1 MEALKNLS
9 AEELMLR
16 YQTSSPDEA
25 YAAFS
30 ELYGRYNGRVYSFL
44 LKKTKNAAETE
55 DLMQKVFLKI
65 HESKHLYKSK
75 FKFEQWLFVI
85 ARSQALDFFRA
96 SSRYATRLKKF
107 EADSSQSSLDVSLD
121 AIDLDELNTLDVD
134 QRELLEMKFIDE
146 LSYQEISQVLR
157 KSEVS
162 LRKSVSRLL
171 LKLKE
176 GAI

>member
-16 YQTSSPDEA
+16 YQTGSPDEA
-25 YAAFS
+25 YVAFS

-44 LKKTKNAAETE
+44 LKKTKNATETE

-96 SSRYATRLKKF
+96 SSRYTNRLKKY
-107 EADSSQSSLDVSLD
+107 EADSTRLSHE

>member
-9 AEELMLR
+9 AEELMFM
-16 YQTSSPDEA
+16 YQTGSPDEA
-25 YAAFS
+25 YAAFG

-65 HESKHLYKSK
+65 HESKHLYKSA

-85 ARSQALDFFRA
+85 ARTQALDFFRA
-96 SSRYATRLKKF
+96 SSRYANRLKKY
-107 EADSSQSSLDVSLD
+107 ESDSTQLSHE
-121 AIDLDELNTLDVD
+121 AIDLDELNTLDLD

>member
-9 AEELMLR
+9 AEELMLQ
-16 YQTSSPDEA
+16 YQTGSPDEA

-96 SSRYATRLKKF
+96 SSRYANRLKKY
-107 EADSSQSSLDVSLD
+107 EADSTPLSHE

>member
-96 SSRYATRLKKF
+96 SSRYANRLKKY
-107 EADSSQSSLDVSLD
+107 EADSTQNSHE

-157 KSEVS
+157 RSEVS